1 MDEKTKEILENY
13 SLDVYSAGRSKSGM
27 LCQTGQGLKLL
38 REYTYSTKHL
48 VFDSMIKYIIRD
60 RGYMHVDQLV
70 ANKQGELYVTN
81 KYNRNF
87 TIRDW
92 YDGRE
97 CDMHSHG
104 DLMKMSENLARL
116 HKVMGQVHLQGEGP
130 MQYFHGGYKDIFERH
145 NREMKSIY
153 NYMCNRKKKNA
164 FEKLYLK
171 EYALFYAQGKQAVE
185 LLEKSDGYQR
195 LLDTAIGDY
204 TLCHGDY
211 NQHNVILMKNG
222 DMATVNFKTN
232 VNIQVNDLYLF
243 LRKVMEKNQWNG
255 DLAMDIVE
263 AYDKEKH
270 LDADARR
277 YLYVLM
283 LYPEKFWKIA
293 NRYYNSRKSWTS
305 AQNLEKLEKYVEN
318 KTLRERFLGEF
329 KHVVSTGIF

>member
-1 MDEKTKEILENY
+1 MDEKTKEILECY
-13 SLDVYSAGRSKSGM
+13 SLDVYSVGRSKSGT

-60 RGYMHVDQLV
+60 RGYMNVDQIV
-70 ANKQGELYVTN
+70 ANTQGELFSVN

-97 CDMHSHG
+97 CDMHSHS

-116 HKVMGQVHLQGEGP
+116 HKVMGQVHLQGDGP
-130 MQYFHGGYKDIFERH
+130 IQYYHGGYKDILKKH
-145 NREMKSIY
+145 HREMKAIY
-153 NYMCNRKKKNA
+153 NYMCSRKKKNE

-171 EYALFYAQGKQAVE
+171 EYDYFYAQGQKA
-185 LLEKSDGYQR
+185 LLQLINSDGYER
-195 LLDTAIGDY
+195 LIKRALEEY

-211 NQHNVILMKNG
+211 NQHNVILMKNE

-232 VNIQVNDLYLF
+232 INIQVNDLYHF
-243 LRKVMEKNQWNG
+243 LRKVMEKNQWNA
-255 DLAMDIVE
+255 DLALDIVD
-263 AYDKEKH
+263 AYHKEKP
-270 LDADARR
+270 LDCDARN

-305 AQNLEKLEKYVEN
+305 AHNMEKMEKFVEN
-318 KTLRERFLGEF
+318 KDIRARFLEDF
-329 KHVVSTGIF
+329 KKVV

>member
-1 MDEKTKEILENY
+1 MDEKAKEILECY
-13 SLDVYSAGRSKSGM
+13 SLDVYSAGRSKSGT

-38 REYTYSTKHL
+38 REYMYSTKHL

-60 RGYMHVDQLV
+60 RGYINVDQLV
-70 ANKQGELYVTN
+70 ANKQGELYSTN
-81 KYNRNF
+81 KYGRNF

-97 CDMHSHG
+97 CDMHSHW
-104 DLMKMSENLARL
+104 DLMKMSENLAKL
-116 HKVMGQVHLQGEGP
+116 HKVMGQVHLQGDGP
-130 MQYFHGGYKDIFERH
+130 IQYYHGGYKDVFQKH
-145 NREMKSIY
+145 NREMKTIY

-171 EYALFYAQGKQAVE
+171 EYAFFYEQGQKAVE
-185 LLEKSDGYQR
+185 KMTDSGYER
-195 LLDTAIGDY
+195 LIERAVQEY

-211 NQHNVILMKNG
+211 NQHNVIMLKNG

-232 VNIQVNDLYLF
+232 INIQINDLYLF
-243 LRKVMEKNQWNG
+243 LRKVMEKNQWNS
-255 DLAMDIVE
+255 DLALDIVE
-263 AYDKEKH
+263 AYHKEKPLD
-270 LDADARR
+270 LDARE

-305 AQNLEKLEKYVEN
+305 EQNLEKMEKFVEN
-318 KTLRERFLGEF
+318 KILRERFLDAF
-329 KHVVSTGIF
+329 KKVI